1 MSSQNCS
8 CAVTGNQSNDN
19 ENDLQFD
26 EIGNLGKKSEN
37 KFEKTDEKMD
47 WDNFDDEA
55 EAELRC
61 DEDIKE
67 LGSSQDESEDP
78 LYTLDGES
86 FGDSN
91 SE

>member
-1 MSSQNCS
+1 MKI
-8 CAVTGNQSNDN
+8 D
-19 ENDLQFD
+19 
-26 EIGNLGKKSEN
+26 NLGKKSEN

-55 EAELRC
+55 KAELRC
-61 DEDIKE
+61 DVDIKE

-78 LYTLDGES
+78 LYTLDEQS